1 MKLAALAALVLDD
14 EGARGALDGYS
25 KPCVG
30 SGLCCLKARCFLGV
44 QVHGPGAECPSL
56 VWKEGRY
63 WCGEILKAEGE
74 TLEHLRQQLYVG
86 EGCCMPLF
94 NSLREERFRSMT
106 EAQREEYRRQRE
118 QLRSKLRQEERLVT
132 ISLSRSSVIS
142 SGK

>member
-1 MKLAALAALVLDD
+1 MIDAGDADA
-14 EGARGALDGYS
+14 

-44 QVHGPGAECPSL
+44 LAHGPGAECPSL
-56 VWKEGRY
+56 VWKSTREDASPGEEGRY

-74 TLEHLRQQLYVG
+74 AQEQLRRQLYVG

-94 NSLREERFRSMT
+94 NSLREERFKSMT
-106 EAQREEYRRQRE
+106 ATQREEYRSQ
-118 QLRSKLRQEERLVT
+118 KDRLVT
-132 ISLSRSSVIS
+132 ISLSRSSVTS